1 MTEIIQ
7 VIVLGLLQG
16 VAELFPISS
25 LGHTVIIPAYLGWGN
40 LNTSSTFLPIVVTLH
55 LGTALALLAFYWR
68 DWAALLRAFWKTS
81 IKGRLDADPEGRT
94 IWLVIVGTIPVGLLG
109 LILQKVIQNAFF
121 SARWPVL
128 PAFFL
133 FLNGIILLL
142 GERLRT
148 RAIGVKDAN
157 TPEANTPEANK
168 AQPIEGQ
175 VGIND
180 LTFPQAF
187 FIGVAQSLALIPGIS
202 RSGVTMVACLR
213 ARLNHEDALR
223 FTFLLATPVIL
234 AAALLEVPYL
244 FPASRTTQLAALLGG
259 IVAAIAAF
267 LSVKFLTRYFRV
279 GNLTPFA
286 YYSMG
291 VGLIS
296 FFFFVPLALGWFT
309 LPWAIQ

>member
-1 MTEIIQ
+1 MTVIIQ
-7 VIVLGLLQG
+7 VVVLGLLQG

-40 LNTSSTFLPIVVTLH
+40 LNTSPTFLPIVVTLH

-68 DWAALLRAFWKTS
+68 DWAALLRAFAMTA

-109 LILQKVIQNAFF
+109 LFLQKYIQNVFF

-133 FLNGIILLL
+133 FVNGIILLL
-142 GERLRT
+142 GERMRS
-148 RAIGVKDAN
+148 RASGVKGTQKELN
-157 TPEANTPEANK
+157 IPE
-168 AQPIEGQ
+168 
-175 VGIND
+175 VSINE
-180 LTFPQAF
+180 LSFPQAF
-187 FIGVAQSLALIPGIS
+187 VIGLAQALALIPGIS

-213 ARLNHEDALR
+213 AKLNHEDALH

-234 AAALLEVPYL
+234 AAALLEVPTL
-244 FPASRTTQLAALLGG
+244 FSASQTYQVAALLGG

-267 LSVKFLTRYFRV
+267 LSVKFLTRYFRI
-279 GNLTPFA
+279 GNLTTFA

-296 FFFFVPLALGWFT
+296 FFFFLPLALGWFT
-309 LPWAIQ
+309 LPWAVQ